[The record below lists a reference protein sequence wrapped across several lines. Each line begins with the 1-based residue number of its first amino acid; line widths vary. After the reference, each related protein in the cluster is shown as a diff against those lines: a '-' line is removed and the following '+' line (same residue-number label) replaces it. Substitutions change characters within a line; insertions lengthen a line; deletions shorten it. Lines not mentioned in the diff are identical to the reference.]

1 VTPYA
6 ALTRATWL
14 ASLRDRTTVFF
25 TFAFP
30 LAFLVLFGLIF
41 HGQEVEG
48 TGLAS
53 INFIAPGVLSWG
65 IGNAAVF
72 SVAFA
77 LMQWRRDDLLRLIWR
92 TPTPLSTVL
101 ASRWT
106 IAVVV
111 GLAQTALFTAIAL
124 LPVFGLHLA
133 SGWPLALAPVLFG
146 TTAFLTLGMLVGSL
160 THTPEAVAAVA
171 NIVMVPM
178 AFLSGS
184 FYPLEMM
191 PGWLQKVATVLPLHY
206 LNDGITDAFGGRGGV
221 GDIALDCLGLTV
233 FAAVFGALS
242 ARLFRWSN
250 QT

>member
-1 VTPYA
+1 MSRYA
-6 ALTRATWL
+6 ALTKATYL
-14 ASLRDRTTVFF
+14 ASLRDTTTVFF

-41 HGQEVEG
+41 QGQQVG
-48 TGLAS
+48 DSGLSS

-72 SVAFA
+72 SIAFA
-77 LMQWRRDDLLRLIWR
+77 LMHWRRDDILRLIWR
-92 TPTPLSTVL
+92 TPTPLRTVF
-101 ASRWT
+101 AARWT
-106 IAVVV
+106 IAVVM
-111 GLAQTALFTAIAL
+111 GLIQTVLFTAIAL

-133 SGWPLALAPVLFG
+133 SSWPLALPPILFG
-146 TTAFLTLGMLVGSL
+146 ITAFLTLGMLVGTL
-160 THTPEAVAAVA
+160 ANTPEAVAAIA
-171 NIVMVPM
+171 NVVMVPM

-184 FYPLEMM
+184 FYPEELM

-206 LNDGITDAFGGRGGV
+206 LNDALTDAFGGRGGTGGV
-221 GDIALDCLGLTV
+221 AVDCLGLVV
-233 FAAVFGALS
+233 FAVLFGLLS